1 MRIQNRNTMD
11 QRIISLFDE
20 YTHKPLTREDFL
32 KRLTSLT
39 GSTAAALAAVSLL
52 EVNYAKAETIH
63 QQDDRLITERITYA
77 GDGTEMKGY
86 LSRPKEN
93 KKYPA
98 VIVIHENRGLNP
110 HIEDVTRRMA
120 LAGFLAMAPDALSPL
135 GGTPADED
143 KARDLIGKLDAVKN
157 LSNFIKGFD
166 YFKSRNDCNG
176 KWGCIGF
183 CWGGAMANQLA
194 VHVPDLKAAIP
205 FYGRQPEAADV
216 PRIKAA
222 LQLHYAG
229 MDERINAG
237 IPAYEAAL
245 KKAGTSYQLFTYEGA
260 QHAFHNDTAP
270 TRYNEA
276 AAKLAWSRS
285 IDFLKEKLK

>member
-1 MRIQNRNTMD
+1 LRIQNRNTMD

-52 EVNYAKAETIH
+52 KVNYAKAETIH

-86 LSRPKEN
+86 LARPKEN

-157 LSNFIKGFD
+157 LSNFSKGFD

-183 CWGGAMANQLA
+183 CWGGGMANQLA

-237 IPAYEAAL
+237 IPAYEEAL